1 MTNWPVLLEHL
12 SLSCKVRFPAIPGA
26 FLWQLMCL
34 QRSRV
39 FVVQQIIHVLSGQPH
54 LANAPLLFSAGCSR
68 PPSCQCKVDC
78 KYWQGRQWGRDTV
91 TLSGREGKSWR
102 WRGETMMMMEARRER
117 DGGGKRGELLPSLKA
132 TKCAL
137 MHCGRE
143 HTVSP
148 ERKSSITHRV
158 HTVSTA
164 ELFKMPKRTC
174 ALSQDGAYWDVN
186 LILRQLKCI
195 MLISRITE
203 D

>member
-1 MTNWPVLLEHL
+1 MHPCFSLLAAADPPLASVKWTVNIDRED
-12 SLSCKVRFPAIPGA
+12 SEGGI
-26 FLWQLMCL
+26 
-34 QRSRV
+34 QR
-39 FVVQQIIHVLSGQPH
+39 P
-54 LANAPLLFSAGCSR
+54 
-68 PPSCQCKVDC
+68 CQ
-78 KYWQGRQWGRDTV
+78 
-91 TLSGREGKSWR
+91 EGKERVGDGGGNDDDGGTQRKR
-102 WRGETMMMMEARRER
+102 WR
-117 DGGGKRGELLPSLKA
+117 GKRGELLPSPKA

-148 ERKSSITHRV
+148 ERERKSSITHRV
-158 HTVSTA
+158 HTVSTI

-174 ALSQDGAYWDVN
+174 ALTQDGAYWDVN